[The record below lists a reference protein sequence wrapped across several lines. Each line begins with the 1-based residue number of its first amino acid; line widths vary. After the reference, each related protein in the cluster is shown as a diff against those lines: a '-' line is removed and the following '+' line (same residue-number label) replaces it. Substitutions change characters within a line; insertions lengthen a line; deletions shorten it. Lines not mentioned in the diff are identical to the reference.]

1 MWFKNV
7 RFYTVDLSQFKDI
20 FHDDAAM
27 EETISKVAFKPCAA
41 QETATI
47 GFAPLFGK
55 DTPFHFS
62 CGENHYF
69 KLIEENK
76 LLPASVVKEEL
87 SEIVEE
93 KELELKR
100 QLRKNEKD
108 ALKTAVTGKLLSQ
121 AFSTRRELLVW
132 INFDKN
138 VVGVSATSAKKA
150 ERALAMLREAFSS
163 FPAQLL
169 SPKVL
174 VDSTMTG
181 WLKENKLPSRFAF
194 GSDVTLKSPD
204 EDGGVIRA
212 SKEDLI
218 SEEISVHLDAGKV
231 ATEIGLTFD
240 DSLELSLTSEIAV
253 KRVKPT
259 DIYLEHHLSEKSDD
273 EIADMQSILVLQGEL
288 LTELSLYLLEIFDC
302 EHK

>member
-1 MWFKNV
+1 MWFKNA
-7 RFYTVDLSQFKDI
+7 RFYTVDLSDLKDL
-20 FHDDAAM
+20 FHDDIAM
-27 EETISKVAFKPCAA
+27 EEALSRVAFRPCAA

-62 CGENHYF
+62 SGANHYF
-69 KLIEENK
+69 RLLEENK
-76 LLPASVVKEEL
+76 LLPSSVIKDEL
-87 SEIVEE
+87 AEVTEA

-100 QLRKNEKD
+100 QLRKNEKE
-108 ALKTAVTGKLLSQ
+108 ALKTAISGKLLAQ
-121 AFSTRRELLVW
+121 AFATRRELLVW

-138 VVGVSATSAKKA
+138 IVGVSATSAKRA

-174 VDSTMTG
+174 VDSTMTS
-181 WLKENKLPSRFAF
+181 WLKEGNIPSRLTL
-194 GSDVTLKSPD
+194 GSDVTLKSQD
-204 EDGGVIRA
+204 EDGGIIKA
-212 SKEDLI
+212 SKEDLT
-218 SEEISVHLDAGKV
+218 SEEISVHLEAGKI

-240 DSLELSLTSEIAV
+240 DSLEFALTSEIAV
-253 KRVKPT
+253 KRLKPT

-288 LTELSLYLLEIFDC
+288 LTELAIYLLEIFNC